1 MTDGT
6 ATDPGPA
13 DPDPLPSEGMGSWWV
28 RRGRPAVVAAIGRAG
43 RWPVLPPVLV
53 ALIFGCDLAMEHARS
68 RLAIGLL
75 DEPAHLATAVL
86 ALLAVLGGRRLA
98 AAPAFTSAAVVAA
111 CAIDVDHV
119 PLYAGVPGVADV
131 GSRPYSHSLLTVLLL
146 AVAWLVT
153 GRRWPVLAGAA
164 AGVTLHFVR
173 DVATGPGLQLW
184 WPFGHRE
191 LLPYRWYV
199 GLIVVL
205 AVVAAI
211 RAWRC
216 RLSARS

>member
-6 ATDPGPA
+6 ATDPGHA
-13 DPDPLPSEGMGSWWV
+13 GPDPLPSEAMNSWWV
-28 RRGRPAVVAAIGRAG
+28 RRGRPAAAAAISRVV
-43 RWPVLPPVLV
+43 RWPLLPP
-53 ALIFGCDLAMEHARS
+53 ALAGLILGCDLAMEHAHS

-86 ALLAVLGGRRLA
+86 ALLAVVGGRRLA
-98 AAPAFTSAAVVAA
+98 AAPAFTSAAVVAS

-146 AVAWLVT
+146 ALAWLVT

-164 AGVTLHFVR
+164 VGVTLHFVR
-173 DVATGPGLQLW
+173 DAATGPGLQLW
-184 WPFGHRE
+184 WPFGQRE
-191 LLPYRWYV
+191 LWPYRWYV
-199 GLIVVL
+199 GLVVVL
-205 AVVAAI
+205 PVVAAA

>member
-1 MTDGT
+1 M
-6 ATDPGPA
+6 
-13 DPDPLPSEGMGSWWV
+13 SSRWV
-28 RRGRPAVVAAIGRAG
+28 RRGRPAVAAAIVRAG
-43 RWPVLPPVLV
+43 RWPLLPVGLV
-53 ALIFGCDLAMEHARS
+53 AVIVGADLALEHARS

-86 ALLAVLGGRRLA
+86 ALLAGVGARRLA
-98 AAPAFTSAAVVAA
+98 SAPAFTLVAVLAA
-111 CAIDVDHV
+111 CAIDMDHV

-146 AVAWLVT
+146 AAAWLVT

-164 AGVTLHFVR
+164 VGVTLHFVR

-191 LLPYRWYV
+191 LLPYRWYL
-199 GLIVVL
+199 GLVVVMG
-205 AVVAAI
+205 VVAVL
-211 RAWRC
+211 RAWR
-216 RLSARS
+216 ARRRS